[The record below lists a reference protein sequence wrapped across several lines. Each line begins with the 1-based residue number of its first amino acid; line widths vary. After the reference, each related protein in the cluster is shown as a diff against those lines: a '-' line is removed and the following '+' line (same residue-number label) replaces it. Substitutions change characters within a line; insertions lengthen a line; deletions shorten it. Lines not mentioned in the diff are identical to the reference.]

1 MINIENLH
9 KSYKMGSN
17 TLHVL
22 KGIDFKVEKGE
33 LVAIMGSS
41 SSGKS
46 TLLNIV
52 GMLDILDEGQAY
64 INSNRCFIH

>member
-1 MINIENLH
+1 MSHKLKIMINIENLH
-9 KSYKMGSN
+9 KSYKMGKN

-22 KGIDFKVEKGE
+22 KGIDFKVEEGE

-41 SSGKS
+41 GSGKS

-52 GMLDILDEGQAY
+52 GMLDLLDEGQV
-64 INSNRCFIH
+64 

>member
-1 MINIENLH
+1 MINTENLH

-17 TLHVL
+17 TLLVL

-41 SSGKS
+41 G
-46 TLLNIV
+46 
-52 GMLDILDEGQAY
+52 
-64 INSNRCFIH
+64 

>member
-9 KSYKMGSN
+9 KLYKMGSN

-22 KGIDFKVEKGE
+22 KGIDFKVEEGE

-41 SSGKS
+41 G
-46 TLLNIV
+46 
-52 GMLDILDEGQAY
+52 
-64 INSNRCFIH
+64 

>member
-1 MINIENLH
+1 
-9 KSYKMGSN
+9 MGSN

-22 KGIDFKVEKGE
+22 KGIDFKVEEGE

-41 SSGKS
+41 GSGKS

-52 GMLDILDEGQAY
+52 GMLDILDEVQAY
-64 INSNRCFIH
+64 SNPNRCFIL

>member
-22 KGIDFKVEKGE
+22 KGIDFKVDEGE

-41 SSGKS
+41 GSGKS

-52 GMLDILDEGQAY
+52 GMLDLLDEGQY
-64 INSNRCFIH
+64 TLDDLSLIHI

>member
-41 SSGKS
+41 G
-46 TLLNIV
+46 
-52 GMLDILDEGQAY
+52 
-64 INSNRCFIH
+64 